1 MIRTSD
7 TFEFAKKA
15 PATIFIDQ
23 LDALD
28 TKWFNP
34 ENRDRKVLR
43 RVHQGHVHSH
53 RIIRTGEVD
62 FGDLVLSTDELNE
75 AQLKLLGYTTY
86 FRAICQWTIRHSGK
100 L

>member
-1 MIRTSD
+1 MIVGDGMIRMSD

-23 LDALD
+23 LALS
-28 TKWFNP
+28 T
-34 ENRDRKVLR
+34 RSGSI
-43 RVHQGHVHSH
+43 QGHVHSQ
-53 RIIRTGEVD
+53 RIIRTGEFD

-75 AQLKLLGYTTY
+75 AQLKLGGYTTY
-86 FRAICQWTIRHSGK
+86 FRATCQWTIRHSGK